1 MSEGVVKQAALAV
14 GDEIWNA
21 AGWVGGAFAGEF
33 DRKRSTGQIVVDA
46 VISMFPVAG
55 EVTAARDSIA
65 ISLRMSEDSEA
76 RENTSEWVALILCLL
91 AVVPVFG
98 GLLKGVGKLLLRAV
112 SVSEDLTKLSA
123 EIVAVVRKFGVG
135 NAERWFKE
143 LDYAKYQ
150 GAVLD
155 GFNQLIERLV
165 ATTQFVL
172 TKFGAA
178 LPVRVEAFLKSL
190 PPKMNELKALA
201 SRHIP
206 ERFKELNALLN
217 RTRQHLVEGTWADVS
232 VGAGRVRMMT
242 QEARLAEV
250 AVEAGKSQGHL
261 RATVSHFQGKNG
273 WPDLLESNL
282 RDFISSFSVK
292 GTIEGITHKPGKVMV
307 RILDDAQ
314 LVNPWHLPGRF
325 WMTYVPESGTAWR
338 IKCAVK
344 HKWNKNGS
352 YVSMEVPTTSELQ
365 ALGIHHPADW
375 EGMRLWKGP
384 IAEQI
389 DNAGTPR
396 EATNRLLSGGAIQY
410 FVDFNHDHNRP
421 VLEWIKKKVIVMRTN
436 WDDVSIPGELQ
447 AQAMLLS
454 QREHSA
460 KIRHEGYV
468 LRGAVVVGKVQ
479 DNQVTTSQKD
489 VRDAEPPNYD
499 E

>member
-123 EIVAVVRKFGVG
+123 EIVAVLRKFGVG

-172 TKFGAA
+172 RKFGAA

-206 ERFKELNALLN
+206 EGFKELNALLN

-242 QEARLAEV
+242 QEARLAEL
-250 AVEAGKSQGHL
+250 ALGAEKSLGHL
-261 RATVSHFQGKNG
+261 PTSSTTFEPKDG
-273 WPDLLESNL
+273 WPDLRPKKGVKEATKYSYPTNT
-282 RDFISSFSVK
+282 FSIKTPIV
-292 GTIEGITHKPGKVMV
+292 GVIRKPGETMFRVVETAK
-307 RILDDAQ
+307 LDETYT
-314 LVNPWHLPGRF
+314 VPGRF
-325 WMTYVPESGTAWR
+325 WTAELPSCGTEWR
-338 IKCAVK
+338 LRCAVL
-344 HKWNKNGS
+344 HSWNKNGS
-352 YVSMEVPTTSELQ
+352 YASMKVPAADEMRT
-365 ALGIHHPADW
+365 LGIHVPEDW
-375 EGMRLWKGP
+375 EGLRVWQGR
-384 IAEQI
+384 IAEQV
-389 DNAGTPR
+389 DSVGAD
-396 EATNRLLSGGAIQY
+396 ATGRLLPGGEVQFY
-410 FVDFNHDHNRP
+410 VDFTNQHNRP
-421 VLEWIKKKVIVMRTN
+421 VFEWIKRNIH
-436 WDDVSIPGELQ
+436 VSRQTGKIFRFPVKGRLKLLCLPNVNIPPKLF
-447 AQAMLLS
+447 
-454 QREHSA
+454 
-460 KIRHEGYV
+460 
-468 LRGAVVVGKVQ
+468 
-479 DNQVTTSQKD
+479 T
-489 VRDAEPPNYD
+489 RDIH
-499 E
+499 